1 MTKIEFFNI
10 IMNGLKDFPE
20 IKLQQIISYYENR
33 FSTGTSYGKTES
45 EIISE
50 IGDPNLLVNKYR
62 NHFFKNN
69 TSEAIPNDNF
79 IYNTERTN
87 EIFYSN
93 DNLKDADYIN
103 NIANCDSYDTSDT
116 YKSNNKNKAYNSEK
130 YSASSKT
137 STSKNHINTNIIL
150 KIGILILTLT
160 IFSPIITGII
170 GFIIGIFGLAIGLF
184 LGGIGLLAGGAF
196 TNFLDIPHL
205 PLFISN
211 FPFPAIVL
219 FALGTIILSI
229 LLIILFYYFCKWCFR
244 IIINIYN
251 KFKSDGGLI

>member
-20 IKLQQIISYYENR
+20 TKLQQIISHYENR
-33 FSTGTSYGKTES
+33 FSIGTSYGKTES
-45 EIISE
+45 EIINE

-62 NHFFKNN
+62 NDFLQNN
-69 TSEAIPNDNF
+69 IPEAVPHDSF
-79 IYNTERTN
+79 IYSIEQTN
-87 EIFYSN
+87 ENFYSN
-93 DNLKDADYIN
+93 DTLKDDDY
-103 NIANCDSYDTSDT
+103 NIDNSDSYDKSYAYKSGNKNTDYTSQKYST
-116 YKSNNKNKAYNSEK
+116 SSKNSNNKNY
-130 YSASSKT
+130 
-137 STSKNHINTNIIL
+137 INTNIIL
-150 KIGILILTLT
+150 KIGILILALT

-170 GFIIGIFGLAIGLF
+170 GFIIGLLGLTIGLF
-184 LGGIGLLAGGAF
+184 FGGIGLLAGGTF
-196 TNFLDIPHL
+196 TNFLDFPNI

-219 FALGTIILSI
+219 FSLGTIILSI